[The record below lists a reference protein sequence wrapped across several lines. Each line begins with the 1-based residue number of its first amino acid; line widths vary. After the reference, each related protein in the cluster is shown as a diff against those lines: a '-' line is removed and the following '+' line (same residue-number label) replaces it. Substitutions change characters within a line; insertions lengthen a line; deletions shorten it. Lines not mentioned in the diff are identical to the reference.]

1 MRDTENPQA
10 RTIIALNAVTKSF
23 GAVQALKGITANIRE
38 GEFFSLLGPSGC
50 GKTTLLRMIAGFD
63 EPTTG
68 TIAIDGK
75 PMAGIAANHRPTN
88 MVFQSYAI
96 FPHLSVADNV
106 GYGLKKRRLPK
117 AEYRREVE
125 QALEMVDL
133 GGYGPRAA
141 HTLSGGQRQRVALAR
156 ALIMKPKVVLLD
168 EPLSALDKKLR
179 DQMQLELRQLQRSV
193 GITFILVTHD
203 QEEALI
209 MSDRIAVMFDGQIE
223 QLATPEDLYRRPV
236 NQRVASFIGVMNF
249 LGAQVSGSDENQV
262 SLDVQALGRID
273 IPRAGLPEGM
283 KPEDIHRVGV
293 RPEMMTILIDSAT
306 TAERIIEGE
315 VVETSYYGDMTY
327 YAVRL
332 IGLEEPVTISMRN
345 TAGRAVLRPGEIA
358 RVGFATDSI
367 ILFR

>member
-1 MRDTENPQA
+1 MTAAKADKP
-10 RTIIALNAVTKSF
+10 IITLDNVTRSF
-23 GAVQALKGITANIRE
+23 GSVQALRGVSAEIRE

-68 TIAIDGK
+68 TITLDGK

-106 GYGLKKRRLPK
+106 GYGLKKKRLPK
-117 AEYRREVE
+117 AEYDREVE
-125 QALEMVDL
+125 EALKMVSL

-156 ALIMKPKVVLLD
+156 ALIMRPKVILLD

-179 DQMQLELRQLQRSV
+179 EQMQIELRRLQRSV

-209 MSDRIAVMFDGQIE
+209 MSDRIAVMFDGQIV
-223 QLATPEDLYRRPV
+223 QLDSPEALYRKP
-236 NQRVASFIGVMNF
+236 NTQRVASFIGVMNF
-249 LGAQVSGSDENQV
+249 LEAKFLGEKGDKIT
-262 SLDVQALGRID
+262 LDIQALGKLD
-273 IPRAGLPEGM
+273 IPATALPQGM
-283 KPEDIHRVGV
+283 AASEISRVGV
-293 RPEMMTILIDSAT
+293 RPEMMSIVLEGAKSTGFEID
-306 TAERIIEGE
+306 AEIAESE
-315 VVETSYYGDMTY
+315 YYGDMTY
-327 YAVRL
+327 YLVSL
-332 IGLEEPVTISMRN
+332 PGKDEPVTISMRN
-345 TAGRAVLRPGEIA
+345 TAGRAVLEPGSKT
-358 RVGFATDSI
+358 RVTFSPESI
-367 ILFR
+367 VIFR